1 MRSFATAITA
11 VFILLFSAPAEA
23 RDARFATPE
32 QVMQWIHDYRKKP
45 EPSQL
50 PQAVRAMRHH
60 GLLKN
65 QDKAG
70 LFIGFIAGVLGANQ
84 AKASKL
90 IAALF
95 PMPAKEQGVIVKAI
109 AYSGLPEWPMLL
121 SKFEKRMPLR
131 KPLID
136 DFITGREATL
146 DEMRLDE
153 GPFVM
158 DALWGYYAATGYHQ
172 PVVRIIAA
180 LPWVNDIRGT
190 DGFSWAKVRAAFDD
204 EEGKEVVRKVT
215 AGHMAKWTLTANAE
229 RDRSLIELYKLELKY
244 QPEVVAEPLREV
256 IAAAESFE
264 ADKVRE
270 EAKVAIDKVKAK
282 NPGDAGW
289 TRGTYAG
296 SVAIATGCVVA
307 SVAMPVAAAP
317 CVIGGALYS
326 GAVKI
331 WNTAR

>member
-1 MRSFATAITA
+1 MRSFATAIIA
-11 VFILLFSAPAEA
+11 VFILLCSVPADA
-23 RDARFATPE
+23 RDSRFATPE
-32 QVMQWIHDYRKKP
+32 RVMKWVHDYRKNP
-45 EPSQL
+45 QPMLL
-50 PQAVRAMRHH
+50 PHAVKAMRHH

-70 LFIGFIAGVLGANQ
+70 LFIGFIAGVLGSNQ

-90 IAALF
+90 VSRMF
-95 PMPAKEQGVIVKAI
+95 PMPAKEQGVIIKAI

-136 DFITGREATL
+136 DFIVGKEKTL
-146 DEMRLDE
+146 DEMQISD
-153 GPFVM
+153 GAFVM

-172 PVVRIIAA
+172 PVVRIITA

-204 EEGKEVVRKVT
+204 EEGKDTVRKVT

-229 RDRSLIELYKLELKY
+229 RDRGLIELYKLELKY
-244 QPEVVAEPLREV
+244 QPEAVAEPLREV
-256 IAAAESFE
+256 IAAAESFD
-264 ADKVRE
+264 ADRVRE
-270 EAKVAIDKVKAK
+270 EAKLAIDKVKAK
-282 NPGDAGW
+282 NPGDVGW

-307 SVAMPVAAAP
+307 SVTLPGAAAP

-326 GAVKI
+326 GAVKL